1 MKTYKKLITYFT
13 SIPYLLGLLGL
24 VPFIYFSFIDS
35 YFAIFNIEDRLTFI
49 ITYAAIILSFLGGIH
64 WGIGMLNR
72 NHADP
77 SIESKLRFFISVIP
91 SILGWVSIF
100 LYEYHAIMLLTLSFL
115 LILLY
120 DFISFR
126 LNNFFQWYL
135 FLRIILT
142 FIVITSLLN
151 IYHDAI

>member
-1 MKTYKKLITYFT
+1 MKTYKKLITYFI

-64 WGIGMLNR
+64 WGIGMLKR
-72 NHADP
+72 SHTDP
-77 SIESKLRFFISVIP
+77 SVESKLRFFISVIP
-91 SILGWVSIF
+91 SILGWVSLF
-100 LYEYHAIMLLTLSFL
+100 LYEYHAIILLTLSFL

>member
-64 WGIGMLNR
+64 WGIGMLKR
-72 NHADP
+72 SHADP
-77 SIESKLRFFISVIP
+77 SVESKLRFFISVIP

-142 FIVITSLLN
+142 FIVIISLLN

>member
-64 WGIGMLNR
+64 WGIGILKR
-72 NHADP
+72 SHTEQ
-77 SIESKLRFFISVIP
+77 SVESKLRFFISVIP
-91 SILGWVSIF
+91 SILGWVSLF
-100 LYEYHAIMLLTLSFL
+100 LYEYHAIILLTLSFL
-115 LILLY
+115 LIFLY

-126 LNNFFQWYL
+126 LN
-135 FLRIILT
+135 ILG
-142 FIVITSLLN
+142 
-151 IYHDAI
+151 